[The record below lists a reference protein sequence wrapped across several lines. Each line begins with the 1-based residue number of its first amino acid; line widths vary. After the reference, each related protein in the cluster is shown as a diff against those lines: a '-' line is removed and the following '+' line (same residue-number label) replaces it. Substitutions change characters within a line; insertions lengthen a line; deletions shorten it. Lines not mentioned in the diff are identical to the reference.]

1 MKKRP
6 CQDWCVN
13 FFFINCLW
21 DNKNVVFFQH
31 KNVGKPTFFFLLKK
45 VKKVKYKYIIQ
56 QNVVCLKKGEVI
68 VWDKMYLMKC
78 KSSKKLCKLLKIKQM
93 YVNNF

>member
-1 MKKRP
+1 M
-6 CQDWCVN
+6 
-13 FFFINCLW
+13 
-21 DNKNVVFFQH
+21 
-31 KNVGKPTFFFLLKK
+31 
-45 VKKVKYKYIIQ
+45 VKYKYIIQ

-93 YVNNF
+93 YVNNFWKFPKNMPEISFEMQQKF

>member
-1 MKKRP
+1 MSIFCFWKKCPDIR
-6 CQDWCVN
+6 
-13 FFFINCLW
+13 L
-21 DNKNVVFFQH
+21 DN
-31 KNVGKPTFFFLLKK
+31 KNVGKPTFFLL
-45 VKKVKYKYIIQ
+45 KKVKYKYVIQ

-78 KSSKKLCKLLKIKQM
+78 KCSKKLCKLLKIKQM